1 MDPLPTVHDEGG
13 SQTWSLSA
21 AGVSE
26 SVSVAE
32 PKGSNSTDSNAFIDD
47 SFFLSVV
54 SRAERANGAPG
65 GSGAPRSGPQA
76 VVHIGLAR
84 PERQEARYI

>member
-1 MDPLPTVHDEGG
+1 
-13 SQTWSLSA
+13 
-21 AGVSE
+21 VSE

-54 SRAERANGAPG
+54 SRAERADGAPG
-65 GSGAPRSGPQA
+65 GNGAPRSGPQA